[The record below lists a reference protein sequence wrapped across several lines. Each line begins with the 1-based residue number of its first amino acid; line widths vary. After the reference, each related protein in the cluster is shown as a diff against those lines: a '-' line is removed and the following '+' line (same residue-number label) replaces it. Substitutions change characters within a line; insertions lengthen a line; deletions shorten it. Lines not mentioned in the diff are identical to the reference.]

1 MSSESVPLLL
11 KEKISLFENLV
22 QICTEIVNEQYD
34 MDNLNDQKKEI
45 IIKWFLDKLIKE
57 HSRMLSY
64 LFF

>member
-34 MDNLNDQKKEI
+34 MDSLNDQKKEI

-64 LFF
+64 

>member
-22 QICTEIVNEQYD
+22 QICTETVNEQYD

-64 LFF
+64 

>member
-45 IIKWFLDKLIKE
+45 VIKWFLDKLIKE

-64 LFF
+64 

>member
-11 KEKISLFENLV
+11 KEKIYLFENLV

-64 LFF
+64 

>member
-1 MSSESVPLLL
+1 
-11 KEKISLFENLV
+11 
-22 QICTEIVNEQYD
+22 

-64 LFF
+64 

>member
-45 IIKWFLDKLIKE
+45 IIKWFLDRLIKE

-64 LFF
+64 

>member
-34 MDNLNDQKKEI
+34 IDNLNDQKKEI

-64 LFF
+64 

>member
-64 LFF
+64 